1 MSLAIKNFFNNVLEF
16 FKKDFII
23 RVSEFFTRNNSHAG
37 RNRSKSDVVCSQKIT
52 QV

>member
-1 MSLAIKNFFNNVLEF
+1 MPLAIKNFFNNVLKF

-23 RVSEFFTRNNSHAG
+23 RVSGFFTRSNSHAG
-37 RNRSKSDVVCSQKIT
+37 RNRSKSDVVCSQEIT

>member
-1 MSLAIKNFFNNVLEF
+1 MPLAIKNFFNNVPEF
-16 FKKDFII
+16 FKKDFIFRVPGFFI
-23 RVSEFFTRNNSHAG
+23 RSNSHAG